1 MTAMA
6 TMIPF
11 KAKAPQK
18 ALVEAVASKF
28 GSLGTVTESDL
39 GGGDERFHDK
49 EGKSRST
56 FGFVCVMGR

>member
-28 GSLGTVTESDL
+28 GSLGSESDL